1 MQRKALAAVEFKQGG
16 PEGAF
21 KARIATLNVVDKE
34 GDVTLPGAFP
44 VGKEVIVSAY
54 MHTSW
59 GGALPVGKGVIAAD
73 DEAAWID
80 GQFFTDTTN
89 GLDTYKTVKALGKAQ
104 EWSYGYDVLD
114 SSVNAKDLEAYVG
127 AKRILKSMDVFEAS
141 PVLVGAGVNTATES
155 IKSAHRARAFA
166 ERIKAVDDPDPAT
179 LAAIAQID
187 LLADQLDELVDT
199 LMDQFG
205 IPDEDEVAE
214 GEPEEAGKNFSFSD
228 HAKNALAGVTAF
240 VSRTQSLAD
249 LRAKKQKKEGRVLSA
264 GNRERLAVL
273 ADGLTSAL
281 TDIQDLLTSTDP
293 ADPGK
298 AAGVDEEI
306 HSIWLAH
313 QQRQTD
319 SVGSA

>member
-80 GQFFTDTTN
+80 GQFFMDTTN

-114 SSVNAKDLEAYVG
+114 SSVNAKDLEPYAG
-127 AKRILKSMDVFEAS
+127 GKRILKSMDVFEAS

-155 IKSAHRARAFA
+155 IKSAHRARVLVD
-166 ERIKAVDDPDPAT
+166 RIKAADDPDPAT

-214 GEPEEAGKNFSFSD
+214 AEPEEGKSFSD

-240 VSRTQSLAD
+240 VSRAQSLGD
-249 LRAKKQKKEGRVLSA
+249 LRGKKQKKEGRVLSTP
-264 GNRERLAVL
+264 NRERLAAL
-273 ADGLTSAL
+273 ADGLNGAL
-281 TDIQDLLTSTDP
+281 ADIQELLVSTDP
-293 ADPGK
+293 GDPGK
-298 AAGVDEEI
+298 AADLDEEI
-306 HSIWLAH
+306 HAIWLAH

-319 SVGSA
+319 SVGA